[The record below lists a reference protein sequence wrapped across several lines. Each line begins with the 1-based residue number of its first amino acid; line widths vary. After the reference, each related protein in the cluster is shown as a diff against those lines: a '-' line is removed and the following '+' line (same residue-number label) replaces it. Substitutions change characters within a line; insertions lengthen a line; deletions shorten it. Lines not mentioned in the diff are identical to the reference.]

1 MCYTF
6 AMKLWK
12 IGAIALVLVGG
23 VFFVRAVSMPPPGER
38 MPDLGREHVSEEIV
52 ASTQYNS
59 NPPTSGPHLASWV
72 RPGVYTEPQKEGEL
86 IHSLE
91 HGYIIISYNC
101 TVLAG
106 ESAATTSAQTQSAVC
121 TQLTAAL
128 EAVARKKELKK
139 LVVVPRAGMESA
151 IALTAWT
158 YIDTFNT
165 FDEARIGRF
174 IDFHRDH
181 GPEQTME

>member
-1 MCYTF
+1 MWYTF

-12 IGAIALVLVGG
+12 IGAIALVLIGG
-23 VFFVRAVSMPPPGER
+23 VFFVRAISQPPPGTH
-38 MPDLGREHVSEEIV
+38 MPDLGREHVSEEQV

-59 NPPTSGPHLASWV
+59 NPPTSGPHLPSWV
-72 RPGVYTEPQKEGEL
+72 RPGIYTESQKEGEL

-91 HGYIIISYNC
+91 HGYIVISYNC
-101 TVLAG
+101 AALGG
-106 ESAATTSAQTQSAVC
+106 ETTATTSAQTQSAPC
-121 TQLTAAL
+121 TQLIAAF
-128 EAVARKKELKK
+128 ESIARKKELKK

-158 YIDTFNT
+158 YVDTFDA
-165 FDEARIGRF
+165 FDEARISKF

>member
-12 IGAIALVLVGG
+12 IGAIALVLVAGI
-23 VFFVRAVSMPPPGER
+23 FFIRFLTTPPPGAR
-38 MPDLGREHVSEEIV
+38 MPDLGREHVSEQMV

-59 NPPTSGPHLASWV
+59 NPPTSGPHLPSWV
-72 RPGVYTEPQKEGEL
+72 RPGIYTEPQKEGEL

-91 HGYIIISYNC
+91 HGYVVISYNC
-101 TVLAG
+101 AALGG
-106 ESAATTSAQTQSAVC
+106 ETTATASAQTQSTAC
-121 TQLTAAL
+121 TQLTSAL

-158 YIDTFNT
+158 YIDTFNS
-165 FDEARIGRF
+165 FDEARIVRF